1 MCKLLILTK
10 HNPKELGSIIVKA
23 WQCMALTERD
33 GYGAAWISPSGRLQ
47 YVKSSTPSLEDIQI
61 EPLPFVKG
69 FKKLHG
75 KLASNGGEL
84 IIHGRTATNDICLE
98 NCHPMLDGQAALI
111 HNGVVDSEVYDLT
124 ETSCDSEYIMK
135 AWNDKGLESVAA
147 NISGYYAFAHLQAD
161 AKGGALLSIVRD
173 SKAQLRVG
181 KLLGQGVAFATT
193 DTLLKIAGSEVIGD
207 FKDNTFAQFQKGK
220 YLFQRAFKP
229 HIAPYSAARE
239 AAAARALGLDDDSAY
254 YGRYNAYNSYSKA
267 ATPLGIDTSPEELL
281 LD

>member
-1 MCKLLILTK
+1 MCKLLIMTK
-10 HNPKELGSIIVKA
+10 HNSKELSSIIVKA
-23 WQCMALTERD
+23 WQNMALTEHD

-229 HIAPYSAARE
+229 YIAPYSAARE

-254 YGRYNAYNSYSKA
+254 YGRYNAYSKA
-267 ATPLGIDTSPEELL
+267 ATPLGIDTSPQELL
-281 LD
+281 FE

>member
-10 HNPKELGSIIVKA
+10 HNAKELGSIIVKA
-23 WQCMALTERD
+23 WQNMALTERD

-84 IIHGRTATNDICLE
+84 IIHGRTATNDISLE

-124 ETSCDSEYIMK
+124 ETSCDSEYLMK

-193 DTLLKIAGSEVIGD
+193 DALLKIAGSEVIGD

-220 YLFQRAFKP
+220 YLFQKSFKP
-229 HIAPYSAARE
+229 YIAPYSAARE

-254 YGRYNAYNSYSKA
+254 YGRYNSYSKA
-267 ATPLGIDTSPEELL
+267 ETPLGIDTSPQELL
-281 LD
+281 FE

>member
-10 HNPKELGSIIVKA
+10 HDSKELGSIIVKA
-23 WQCMALTERD
+23 WQAMALTEKD

-47 YVKSSTPSLEDIQI
+47 YVKCSTPSLQDIHV

-84 IIHGRTATNDICLE
+84 IIHGRTATNDINLE

-111 HNGVVDSEVYDLT
+111 HNGVVDSEIYDLT
-124 ETSCDSEYIMK
+124 QTSCDSEYLMR
-135 AWNDKGLESVAA
+135 AWNDQGLESVAA

-161 AKGGALLSIVRD
+161 AKGGALLSVVRD

-220 YLFQRAFKP
+220 YLFQKTFEP
-229 HIAPYSAARE
+229 YVAPYSAARE
-239 AAAARALGLDDDSAY
+239 AAAARALGLDYESDY
-254 YGRYNAYNSYSKA
+254 YGRYNAYSKA
-267 ATPLGIDTSPEELL
+267 ETPLGIDTSPQELL
-281 LD
+281 FD

>member
-10 HNPKELGSIIVKA
+10 HNAKELGSIIVKA
-23 WQCMALTERD
+23 WQNMALTERD

-84 IIHGRTATNDICLE
+84 IIHGRTATNDISLE

-124 ETSCDSEYIMK
+124 ETSCDSEYLMK

-193 DTLLKIAGSEVIGD
+193 DALLKIAGSEVIGD

-220 YLFQRAFKP
+220 YLFQKSFKP
-229 HIAPYSAARE
+229 YIAPYSAARE

-254 YGRYNAYNSYSKA
+254 YGRYNSYSKA
-267 ATPLGIDTSPEELL
+267 ETPLGVDTSPEELL
-281 LD
+281 FD

>member
-1 MCKLLILTK
+1 MCKLLIMTK
-10 HNPKELGSIIVKA
+10 HNSKELGSIIVKA
-23 WQCMALTERD
+23 WQNMALTERD

-69 FKKLHG
+69 FKKLNG
-75 KLASNGGEL
+75 KLVSNGGEL
-84 IIHGRTATNDICLE
+84 IIHGRTATNDINLE

-111 HNGVVDSEVYDLT
+111 HNGVVDSEIYDLT
-124 ETSCDSEYIMK
+124 ETSCDSEYLMK

-161 AKGGALLSIVRD
+161 AKGGALLSVVRD

-181 KLLGQGVAFATT
+181 KLSGHGVAFATT
-193 DTLLKIAGSEVIGD
+193 DALLKIAGSEVIGD

-220 YLFQRAFKP
+220 YLFQKSFKP
-229 HIAPYSAARE
+229 YIAPYSAARE
-239 AAAARALGLDDDSAY
+239 AAAARALGLEDDSAY